1 MDGFTLLWLELKNYA
16 QLAIEHMQ
24 ETNKNRIPSYQLQ
37 SGYLH
42 QLVNNVSSTLYLW
55 TNFVPTQNRVNRNSY
70 FAPQKTHPMCT
81 YFSKSLRLTFETA
94 RENVPVN
101 LLNALIEHKASPL

>member
-16 QLAIEHMQ
+16 QLTIEHMQ

-70 FAPQKTHPMCT
+70 FAPQKTHPMCDVFFEIIASHVRNST
-81 YFSKSLRLTFETA
+81 GKCASKFAQR
-94 RENVPVN
+94 VN
-101 LLNALIEHKASPL
+101 